1 MSSGD
6 KKIIIDEDW
15 KSQVEREKEQL
26 AHQETAAP
34 EPAAGAQAIPQ
45 ASFMELVTMLAT
57 QALVLLGQIP
67 HPLSGKAELR
77 PAEAKHFID
86 LLEVLDEKTKGNLSP
101 DEAALLAD
109 ALHQLRLGFVSL
121 TSRSPAGGNA

>member
-6 KKIIIDEDW
+6 KRIIIDEDW
-15 KSQVEREKEQL
+15 KTQVEREKEQL
-26 AHQETAAP
+26 QQSEKPAPGSAAP
-34 EPAAGAQAIPQ
+34 DALPQ
-45 ASFMELVTMLAT
+45 ASFVELVTMLAT
-57 QALVLLGQIP
+57 QALVSLGQIP
-67 HPLSGKAELR
+67 HPLSGQAELR

-86 LLEVLDEKTKGNLSP
+86 LLEVLEQKTAGNLTP

-121 TSRSPAGGNA
+121 TAK

>member
-15 KSQVEREKEQL
+15 KTQVEREKEQL
-26 AHQETAAP
+26 QHAEKPAP
-34 EPAAGAQAIPQ
+34 GPAAAAALPP
-45 ASFMELVTMLAT
+45 ASFVELVTMLAT
-57 QALVLLGQIP
+57 QALVSLGQIP
-67 HPLSGKAELR
+67 HPVSGQAEMR

-86 LLEVLDEKTKGNLSP
+86 LLEVLEQKTAGNLAP

-121 TSRSPAGGNA
+121 TAK

>member
-15 KSQVEREKEQL
+15 KTQVEREKEQL
-26 AHQETAAP
+26 QQSEKPAPGPAAP
-34 EPAAGAQAIPQ
+34 DALPP
-45 ASFMELVTMLAT
+45 ASFVELVTMLAT
-57 QALVLLGQIP
+57 QALVSLGQIP
-67 HPLSGKAELR
+67 HPLSGQAELR

-86 LLEVLDEKTKGNLSP
+86 LLEVLEQKTAGNLAP

-121 TSRSPAGGNA
+121 TTR

>member
-15 KSQVEREKEQL
+15 KTQVEREKEQL
-26 AHQETAAP
+26 QQSEKPAP
-34 EPAAGAQAIPQ
+34 GPAATEALPP
-45 ASFMELVTMLAT
+45 ASFVELVTMLAT
-57 QALVLLGQIP
+57 QALVSLGQIP
-67 HPLSGKAELR
+67 HPLSGQAELR

-86 LLEVLDEKTKGNLSP
+86 LLEVLEQKTAGNLAP

-109 ALHQLRLGFVSL
+109 ALHQLRLGFVSV
-121 TSRSPAGGNA
+121 TAR